1 MIKDGRS
8 GRWPRRIAAAALLLA
23 VAGIAPRPAM
33 AEAPQPAP
41 VPPGA
46 ARIWFYR
53 DWLPSESLN
62 LANIDVN
69 GQYIGSVAN
78 GGSFYRD
85 VPPGYYHIAPQSY
98 NHDFNQDTNIDLA
111 PGDQV
116 YVKILS
122 LQAWDGACRDCA
134 RDTFY
139 AWRVA
144 PPAPPP
150 VVARAGN

>member
-1 MIKDGRS
+1 MTRNGR
-8 GRWPRRIAAAALLLA
+8 GDRLVRRLTATVLLLA
-23 VAGIAPRPAM
+23 LASVAPARAM
-33 AEAPQPAP
+33 AEAPGVAP

-69 GQYIGSVAN
+69 GQYVGSVAN

-85 VPPGYYHIAPQSY
+85 VLPGHYHIVPQSY
-98 NHDFNQDTNIDLA
+98 NHDFNQDANVDLA
-111 PGDQV
+111 PGEQV
-116 YVKILS
+116 YIKILS
-122 LQAWDGACRDCA
+122 LQSWDGACRDCA

-139 AWRVA
+139 AWHVA
-144 PPAPPP
+144 PPAPSP
-150 VVARAGN
+150 VVARAAN